1 MKRTILIILLA
12 GIIIVQLLRITWSS
26 TTLFTSTQPSDIK
39 YNSHDPYILSI
50 IKQKQPLTS
59 KHIIFVGKEPD
70 PTYGHTLNFPTSI
83 IVSDKEIEDLQV
95 QWTAEGIQLETYYGT
110 KLFIPKKNFTGGR

>member
-12 GIIIVQLLRITWSS
+12 TIIILQLLRITWSN
-26 TTLFTSTQPSDIK
+26 TTLFTSAQPSDIK

-50 IKQKQPLTS
+50 IKQQQTLTS
-59 KHIIFVGKEPD
+59 KHIIFIGKEPD

-83 IVSDKEIEDLQV
+83 IVSDKEIEDLQI
-95 QWTAEGIQLETYYGT
+95 QWVPEGIQLETYYGT
-110 KLFIPKKNFTGGR
+110 KLFIPKKNFIGGR